1 MSGLT
6 RPTPVAGSR
15 ITGIGGYRPAR
26 IVTNAELV
34 DAIDSSDE
42 WIRERT
48 GIQERRFARIDET
61 VSDMAV
67 HAGQAALADAG
78 VDAAELDLVLVATA
92 THPYQTPDASMGVA
106 HRLGALNA
114 GTFDVG
120 AACSG
125 FAYALTTASD
135 AVLTG
140 QAKKVLVIGSDKM
153 TDYLDLTDR
162 GTAFIFGDG
171 AGAVV
176 VEAAD
181 HVGIGPTVWGN
192 TGELADAITMTHDWV
207 SFRTAPEGTPYPS
220 LVMQGQT
227 VFRWALSG
235 MVDVANEAV
244 TQAGLELADL
254 AAFVPHQANMRIT
267 DALVRGLH
275 LPESVVVARDIITN
289 GNTTAGTI
297 PLALEKLREEGTYA
311 KGGYALLLG
320 FGAGLAYAGVVVELP

>member
-1 MSGLT
+1 MSLT
-6 RPTPVAGSR
+6 RPTPVVGSR
-15 ITGIGGYRPAR
+15 ITGIGAYRPER
-26 IVTNAELV
+26 VVTNAELV
-34 DAIDSSDE
+34 DAINSSDE
-42 WIRERT
+42 WIQERT
-48 GIQERRFARIDET
+48 GIRERRFARPDET

-67 HAGQAALADAG
+67 EAGRAALADAG
-78 VDAAELDLVLVATA
+78 VDAADLDLVLVATA

-106 HRLGALNA
+106 HRLGALDA

-140 QAKKVLVIGSDKM
+140 QAKKVLVIGTDKM

-176 VEAAD
+176 VEPSDTIA
-181 HVGIGPTVWGN
+181 IGPTIWGN
-192 TGELADAITMTHDWV
+192 NGEHADAITMTHDWV
-207 SFRTAPEGTPYPS
+207 SYRSEPVGTPYPS
-220 LVMQGQT
+220 LLMQGQK
-227 VFRWALSG
+227 VFRWALSE
-235 MVDVANEAV
+235 MVDVAKEAV
-244 TQAGLELADL
+244 AKAGIELSDL
-254 AAFVPHQANMRIT
+254 SAFVPHQANMRIT
-267 DALVRGLH
+267 DALVRGLD

-297 PLALEKLREEGTYA
+297 PLALDRMRQDGTYV

>member
-1 MSGLT
+1 
-6 RPTPVAGSR
+6 
-15 ITGIGGYRPAR
+15 
-26 IVTNAELV
+26 
-34 DAIDSSDE
+34 
-42 WIRERT
+42 
-48 GIQERRFARIDET
+48 
-61 VSDMAV
+61 MAV
-67 HAGQAALADAG
+67 AAGEAALADAG
-78 VDAAELDLVLVATA
+78 VEAADLDLVLVATA
-92 THPYQTPDASMGVA
+92 THPYQTPDSSMGVA
-106 HRLGALNA
+106 YRLGALNA

-153 TDYLDLTDR
+153 TDYLDLADR

-176 VEAAD
+176 VEPSE
-181 HVGIGPTVWGN
+181 HTGIGPTVWGN
-192 TGELADAITMTHDWV
+192 NGEHADAITMTHDWV
-207 SFRTAPEGTPYPS
+207 SYRSAPAGTPYPS
-220 LVMQGQT
+220 LLMQGQT
-227 VFRWALSG
+227 VFRWALSE
-235 MVDVANEAV
+235 MVSVALDAV
-244 TQAGLELADL
+244 HQAGLELSDL
-254 AAFVPHQANMRIT
+254 SAFVPHQANMRIT

-275 LPESVVVARDIITN
+275 LPESVVVARDIIKN

-297 PLALEKLREEGTYA
+297 PLALEKLREEGTYV